1 MEEKEW
7 LLQAII
13 KMLKHTKPPIGK
25 YLQLV
30 SPCQHPPI
38 ELIAIFNK
46 KLASRTS
53 EWSFWI
59 YLSLFVLMIVPSM
72 EFLSND
78 FLSQT
83 LINAYRYNIVW
94 KWTYIWKWTHPY
106 VFKKNLDLTTWLWF
120 YQIMEKKN
128 ILIIISFLNYFL
140 ELVQVGL

>member
-13 KMLKHTKPPIGK
+13 KKLKHTKPPIGK

-30 SPCQHPPI
+30 SRYQRPPI

-53 EWSFWI
+53 EWV
-59 YLSLFVLMIVPSM
+59 SLFVLMIVPSM

-78 FLSQT
+78 FLS
-83 LINAYRYNIVW
+83 
-94 KWTYIWKWTHPY
+94 
-106 VFKKNLDLTTWLWF
+106 
-120 YQIMEKKN
+120 
-128 ILIIISFLNYFL
+128 
-140 ELVQVGL
+140 